1 MIALQDKGYSA
12 GEVFIKRVVAQAGDL
27 VQVLNGKLVV
37 NGLVR
42 SEDFIAEPVA
52 YDMKPYKVPK
62 GHVFVMGTIVTT
74 ALILMSGGHFL

>member
-1 MIALQDKGYSA
+1 MGSLQDKGYSA

-42 SEDFIAEPVA
+42 SEDFIAEPAA
-52 YDMKPYKVPK
+52 YDMKPYV
-62 GHVFVMGTIVTT
+62 
-74 ALILMSGGHFL
+74 